1 MSILLNNM
9 VVIVDYKM
17 GNLRSVQKA
26 FQKVG
31 CNAVVSNDKE
41 IIKKASK
48 IVLPGVG
55 AFRDCINNLKKYH
68 FTEAIKDY
76 VKTGKLLL
84 GICHGMHVLL
94 EKSYEF
100 GEHQGLGLI
109 AGEVIKFQDI
119 GNLPVPHMGWNS
131 INIKKESRILSKIK
145 SGDFFYFAHSYYVKP
160 LYEADILTTTDY
172 GIEFTSSVNRENI
185 FGVQFH
191 PGKSQEKGLQIL
203 KNFVKEM

>member
-1 MSILLNNM
+1 MQTIM
-9 VVIVDYKM
+9 IIDYGM
-17 GNLRSVQKA
+17 GNLKSVEKA
-26 FQKVG
+26 VEKIGAKPLVSSNPEFLTKADKV
-31 CNAVVSNDKE
+31 
-41 IIKKASK
+41 I
-48 IVLPGVG
+48 LPGVG

-84 GICHGMHVLL
+84 GICLGMHVLL

-131 INIKKESRILSKIK
+131 INIKKKSRILSKIK

-191 PGKSQEKGLQIL
+191 PEKSQEKGLQVL